1 MLLGFA
7 AFHSSRQVILGDGYA
22 LINMASLSV
31 VPLDH
36 VAIRAQAQLLDRQ
49 SLHCDFDWLHLGAAF
64 RTTEVD
70 ARVH

>member
-7 AFHSSRQVILGDGYA
+7 AFHSARQVILGDGYA
-22 LINMASLSV
+22 LINMASRSV
-31 VPLDH
+31 VPFH
-36 VAIRAQAQLLDRQ
+36 QVAIRAQAQLLDRQ
-49 SLHCDFDWLHLGAAF
+49 PLYRDFDWLHLGAAF